1 MPLTNIHEIEEV
13 KTTSMK
19 KFRVVIIGVVICIL
33 IILVVPYLRVE
44 VLTWKHGTE
53 FETLYKSSNI
63 LDDIDYFKVMNY
75 SDTSARVYYVAKNRA
90 RADLF
95 TFVQKDGQWVL
106 DKWKTIWSKTGSA
119 DDFIWPYYR

>member
-1 MPLTNIHEIEEV
+1 VPLTNIHEIEEV